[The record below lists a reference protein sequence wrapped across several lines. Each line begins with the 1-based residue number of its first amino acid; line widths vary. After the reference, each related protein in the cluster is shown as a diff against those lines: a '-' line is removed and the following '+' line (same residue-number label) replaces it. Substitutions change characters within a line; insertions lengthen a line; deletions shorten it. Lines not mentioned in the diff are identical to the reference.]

1 MNTLVYVDRPLA
13 IAIAAKLVG
22 VLQTQTEGSSK
33 TASFNWLV
41 SAGVGAQNTSAKA
54 SDVRELLPED
64 LVHFL
69 YPHIS
74 ERHSSIEP
82 IIGKFSAGTGDA
94 FVPGTVVSVQGRLSF
109 PDLDGLSEAYSPYKH
124 TDVKIPEVMFHGE
137 TCIVGKLE
145 SGAFMIPVFFSETSK
160 YQVAFC
166 NNEPVEITGVL
177 RWTPPYSPKG
187 GRALNMAIRC
197 AALWLQ

>member
-41 SAGVGAQNTSAKA
+41 SAGVGSQDTSATA

-64 LVHFL
+64 LLYFL
-69 YPHIS
+69 YPHIQH
-74 ERHSSIEP
+74 RLTSIEP
-82 IIGKFSAGTGDA
+82 VIGKFSAGTADS
-94 FVPGTVVSVQGRLSF
+94 FSPGTIVSIHGNLTF
-109 PDLDGLSEAYSPYKH
+109 PELDLPEKYSPFKH
-124 TDVKIPEVMFHGE
+124 SDINLPSVMFHGE
-137 TCIVGKLE
+137 PCIVGRLE
-145 SGAFMIPVFFSETSK
+145 SGSFIIPVFFSESSK
-160 YQVAFC
+160 YQVVFC
-166 NNEPVEITGVL
+166 NDEPVEVTGVL

-187 GRALNMAIRC
+187 GRALNLAIRC

>member
-22 VLQTQTEGSSK
+22 VLQTQTEGSTK

-41 SAGVGAQNTSAKA
+41 SAGVGAQNMSAKA

-69 YPHIS
+69 YPHIT
-74 ERHSSIEP
+74 ERHSSIES
-82 IIGKFSAGTGDA
+82 IIGKLSAGAGDA
-94 FVPGTVVSVQGRLSF
+94 FPPGTVISVQGKLSF
-109 PDLDGLSEAYSPYKH
+109 PDLGGLSQGYSPYKH
-124 TDVKIPEVMFHGE
+124 ADVEIPQVMFHGE
-137 TCIVGKLE
+137 SCIVGKLE
-145 SGAFMIPVFFSETSK
+145 SGAFVVPAFFTESSK
-160 YQVAFC
+160 YQVVFC
-166 NNEPVEITGVL
+166 NDEPVEVTGVL

-187 GRALNMAIRC
+187 SRALNLAIRC